1 MKESLTRK
9 IFTSDNINWR
19 EERQSRDDEIERKET
34 WWRRLRVRWIRETVL
49 SALKTRTRS
58 LQSPYSKRKK
68 ICCLWNEGIHFFSS
82 KISKSIYILFLS
94 CLFIIVDHNQPDQKQ
109 FQYSFCSQNWHQVFI
124 WRNGWNWIDCPRT
137 PSFFPKMVLN
147 YSQWNLAHMELYL
160 FSVSCKKRK
169 MCFFFLN
176 GLSFCIWL
184 SPLDTFQ

>member
-1 MKESLTRK
+1 MKGREAK
-9 IFTSDNINWR
+9 QGWWDR
-19 EERQSRDDEIERKET
+19 EEGNLVEETQSEMNKRNSVISFKNKDKITAIALFKEEKNMLPLE
-34 WWRRLRVRWIRETVL
+34 WRYT
-49 SALKTRTRS
+49 
-58 LQSPYSKRKK
+58 
-68 ICCLWNEGIHFFSS
+68 FFSS

-147 YSQWNLAHMELYL
+147 HSQWNLAHMELYL

>member
-19 EERQSRDDEIERKET
+19 EERQSRDGEIERKET

-68 ICCLWNEGIHFFSS
+68 ICCLWNEGIHFLVPKLANQFISFSS
-82 KISKSIYILFLS
+82 VVYNCWSQSTRSKAISVFVLFTEVAPSRL
-94 CLFIIVDHNQPDQKQ
+94 
-109 FQYSFCSQNWHQVFI
+109 FI
-124 WRNGWNWIDCPRT
+124 WRNGWNWIDCSRT

-147 YSQWNLAHMELYL
+147 HSQWNLAHMELYL
-160 FSVSCKKRK
+160 FSVSCKKK
-169 MCFFFLN
+169 ENVFFFLN